1 MLNVFVSGLTKQS
14 GKTIVTAGLAGTMQS
29 LNYSTCVYKP
39 IQTNANSLNGFLQ
52 SQDLALIKRIDANIS
67 TASSYIFTS
76 QNSPIVAAYEAESK
90 KIELNKI
97 YNDFQTA
104 IQSTECN
111 IVEGSN
117 SIATPISDKTTELD
131 VVRTLDIPLL
141 LVLNP
146 KKSKIEDAITGINF
160 VISSGVKLLG
170 VIINEY
176 DDNSGNIEEKYYPEM
191 VKEFTGVKLLGKLPS
206 YERYENLT
214 ADTLIADILHNIK
227 IQEVFG
233 LQIAKLN

>member
-39 IQTNANSLNGFLQ
+39 IQTGANSLNGFLQ

-76 QNSPIVAAYEAESK
+76 QNSPIVAAYESESK

-97 YNDFQTA
+97 YNDFLGVKQM
-104 IQSTECN
+104 TECN

-117 SIATPISDKTTELD
+117 SISTPVSDKMLEID
-131 VVRTLDIPLL
+131 IVKTLDIPLL
-141 LVLNP
+141 LVINP
-146 KKSKIEDAITGINF
+146 KKSKIEDVISGVNF
-160 VISSGVKLLG
+160 VISSGVNLLAL
-170 VIINEY
+170 IINDY
-176 DDNSGNIEEKYYPEM
+176 DENSENIEEKYYPQM
-191 VKEFTGVKLLGKLPS
+191 VKEFTGVNVLGSIPH
-206 YERYENLT
+206 YENFNALT
-214 ADTLIADILHNIK
+214 PDTLIADILHNIN
-227 IQEVFG
+227 IQKVFG

>member
-39 IQTNANSLNGFLQ
+39 IQTGANSLNGFLQ

-76 QNSPIVAAYEAESK
+76 QNSPIVAAYESESK

-97 YNDFQTA
+97 YNDFLAVKQM
-104 IQSTECN
+104 TECN

-117 SIATPISDKTTELD
+117 SISTPVSDKMLEID
-131 VVRTLDIPLL
+131 IVKTLDIPLL
-141 LVLNP
+141 LVINP
-146 KKSKIEDAITGINF
+146 KKSKIEDVISGVNF
-160 VISSGVKLLG
+160 VISSGVNLLG
-170 VIINEY
+170 LIINDY
-176 DDNSGNIEEKYYPEM
+176 DENSENIEEKYYPEM
-191 VKEFTGVKLLGKLPS
+191 VKEFTGVRILGKLPHYDKFES
-206 YERYENLT
+206 LT
-214 ADTLIADILHNIK
+214 ADTLIADILHNIN

>member
-1 MLNVFVSGLTKQS
+1 M
-14 GKTIVTAGLAGTMQS
+14 
-29 LNYSTCVYKP
+29 
-39 IQTNANSLNGFLQ
+39 
-52 SQDLALIKRIDANIS
+52 
-67 TASSYIFTS
+67 
-76 QNSPIVAAYEAESK
+76 
-90 KIELNKI
+90 
-97 YNDFQTA
+97 
-104 IQSTECN
+104 
-111 IVEGSN
+111 
-117 SIATPISDKTTELD
+117 
-131 VVRTLDIPLL
+131 RTLDIPLL

-146 KKSKIEDAITGINF
+146 KKSKIDDAITGINF